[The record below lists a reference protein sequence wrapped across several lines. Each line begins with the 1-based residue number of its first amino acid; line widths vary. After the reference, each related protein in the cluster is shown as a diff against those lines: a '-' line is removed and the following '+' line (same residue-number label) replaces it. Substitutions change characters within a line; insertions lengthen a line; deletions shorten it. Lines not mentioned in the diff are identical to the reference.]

1 MVRAP
6 LRYPRSASMPSDLV
20 ERLLRPRPPGA
31 TAARDRAALERLLH
45 ERLASARAAWPGVDV
60 DDGRFIDALAARSGG
75 GEPAAEVAALCTDDL
90 YLALACGAGDAHAI
104 AAFERRYAGE
114 LAAAFRSFVAHGSGG
129 DDLRQVLRER
139 LFVGQAGKPP
149 RIAEFTGRGSL
160 RAWLK
165 IAAVRLRIDRERRK
179 GDRPANFVDDDD
191 ALDRLGDAADDP
203 ELLLLKTHYR
213 EHFKA
218 AFVAALAELDPKDR
232 AMLRLNAVEG
242 LSATDLARIHNV
254 HRATTKRWLADARER
269 LIAATQRRLVEQI
282 GDRGIGLASIVRLIR
297 SDLDLSLA
305 RHLA

>member
-1 MVRAP
+1 MP
-6 LRYPRSASMPSDLV
+6 LDLA
-20 ERLLRPRPPGA
+20 ERLLHQRPTGLVA
-31 TAARDRAALERLLH
+31 VLDRAALDRLLQ
-45 ERLASARAAWPGVDV
+45 ERLAAARAAWPGVDV
-60 DDGRFIDALAARSGG
+60 DDVRFVDAVAARLGD

-90 YLALACGAGDAHAI
+90 YLAIACGAGDAHAI

-114 LAAAFRSFVAHGSGG
+114 LAAAFRSFAAHGSGG

-139 LFVGQAGKPP
+139 LFVGQAGRPP
-149 RIAEFTGRGSL
+149 RIAEFSGRGSL

-179 GDRPANFVDDDD
+179 GDRPANFAGDDE
-191 ALDRLGDAADDP
+191 ALERLGDVADDP

-218 AFVAALAELDPKDR
+218 AFVAALNELGPKER
-232 AMLRLNAVEG
+232 ALLRLNAVEG

-254 HRATTKRWLADARER
+254 HRATTKRWLADAREQ
-269 LIAATQRRLVEQI
+269 LVAATQRRLVEQI